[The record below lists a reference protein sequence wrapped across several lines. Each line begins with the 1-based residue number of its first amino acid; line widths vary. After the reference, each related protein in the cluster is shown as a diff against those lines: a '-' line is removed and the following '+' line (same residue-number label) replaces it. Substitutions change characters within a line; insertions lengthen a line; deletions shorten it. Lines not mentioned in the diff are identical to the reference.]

1 MKKLPFATGSRLFVT
16 SVLTG
21 GALLFAASNA
31 LSQET
36 LADLAAGGTLT
47 VPTPYGG
54 LVFYDFS
61 NISQVGDLNV
71 PLADIYV
78 VPTFDDGN
86 YGVQF
91 QSALWSLGG
100 ASQNYDLGFNFQVAA
115 VNGHAIIEDDNLAL
129 TGGILFAGATHVAET
144 VSTVDDTS
152 LSSLLVYINSSGQSL
167 ENDATFTGGGAYDV
181 IKITKDFS
189 MNTGADPLSQV
200 FVSHFIQ
207 TFSVVSEVPEP
218 STLALA
224 GLSGLGMLLF
234 RRRK

>member
-1 MKKLPFATGSRLFVT
+1 
-16 SVLTG
+16 
-21 GALLFAASNA
+21 LFAASNA
-31 LSQET
+31 QSQET

-54 LVFYDFS
+54 LLFYDFS

-71 PLADIYV
+71 PLTDIYV
-78 VPTFDDGN
+78 VPTLDDGN

-100 ASQNYDLGFNFQVAA
+100 ANQNYDLGFNFQVAT
-115 VNGHAIIEDDNLAL
+115 VNGQPIIEDDDLAI
-129 TGGILFAGATHVAET
+129 TGGILYDGATHVGET

-152 LSSLLVYINSSGQSL
+152 LASLLVYINSSGQSL
-167 ENDATFTGGGAYDV
+167 ENEATFTGGGAYDV

-189 MNTGADPLSQV
+189 MTTVSNPLSQV
-200 FVSHFIQ
+200 FVSHFDQ
-207 TFSVVSEVPEP
+207 TFSVVPEP

-224 GLSGLGMLLF
+224 GLSGLGLLLF

>member
-1 MKKLPFATGSRLFVT
+1 MFVT
-16 SVLTG
+16 SVLVG

-36 LADLAAGGTLT
+36 LADLSVPGATLT

-54 LVFYDFS
+54 LVFSDFS
-61 NISQVGDLNV
+61 SISQVGDLSV
-71 PLADIYV
+71 PLDSIYV
-78 VPTFDDGN
+78 VPTIDDGN
-86 YGVQF
+86 YGIQF
-91 QSALWSLGG
+91 QSAFWSLGG
-100 ASQNYDLGFNFQVAA
+100 ANQNYDLGFNFQVAT
-115 VNGHAIIEDDNLAL
+115 VNGQAIIEDDTLAV
-129 TGGILFAGATHVAET
+129 TGGILFDGATHVAET
-144 VSTVDDTS
+144 VSTLDDTS

-189 MNTGADPLSQV
+189 MTTGSDPLSQV
-200 FVSHFIQ
+200 FVSHFVQ
-207 TFSVVSEVPEP
+207 TFSVVPEP

>member
-1 MKKLPFATGSRLFVT
+1 LFVT
-16 SVLTG
+16 SVLAG

-36 LADLAAGGTLT
+36 LAYLAAGGTLT

-54 LVFYDFS
+54 LVFSGFS
-61 NISQVGDLNV
+61 NISQVGDLSV
-71 PLADIYV
+71 PLNSIYV
-78 VPTFDDGN
+78 VPTLDGGN
-86 YGVQF
+86 YGIQF
-91 QSALWSLGG
+91 QSALWSLSG
-100 ASQNYDLGFNFQVAA
+100 ANQNYDLGFNFQVAT
-115 VNGHAIIEDDNLAL
+115 VNGQAIIEDDTLAV
-129 TGGILFAGATHVAET
+129 TGGILYDGAAHVAET

-152 LSSLLVYINSSGQSL
+152 LSSLLVYINSSGQLL
-167 ENDATFTGGGAYDV
+167 ENDATFTGGDAYGV

-189 MNTGADPLSQV
+189 MSTGSDPLSQV
-200 FVSHFIQ
+200 FVSHFVQ
-207 TFSVVSEVPEP
+207 TFSVVPEP